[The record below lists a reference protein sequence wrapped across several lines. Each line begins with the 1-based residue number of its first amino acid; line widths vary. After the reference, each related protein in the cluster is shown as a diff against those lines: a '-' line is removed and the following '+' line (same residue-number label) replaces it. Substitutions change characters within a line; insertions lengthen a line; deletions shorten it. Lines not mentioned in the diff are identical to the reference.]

1 MFALAARYSDPDD
14 LRQLNQDAA
23 KDDNRYV
30 EEAQA
35 LLSEPNRF
43 LLHFHRCAH
52 VLSIIDKTF
61 RASRLS
67 TCQALL
73 LLGYGA
79 IGLSM
84 IVFSCSVTV
93 ALNPLHKGGLQ
104 DASLFLSKN

>member
-23 KDDNRYV
+23 MDDNRYV

-35 LLSEPNRF
+35 LLSKTKSVF
-43 LLHFHRCAH
+43 LHFHRCTH

-84 IVFSCSVTV
+84 IR
-93 ALNPLHKGGLQ
+93 
-104 DASLFLSKN
+104 LFLFSHRSSQPTSQRRITGCISLSE